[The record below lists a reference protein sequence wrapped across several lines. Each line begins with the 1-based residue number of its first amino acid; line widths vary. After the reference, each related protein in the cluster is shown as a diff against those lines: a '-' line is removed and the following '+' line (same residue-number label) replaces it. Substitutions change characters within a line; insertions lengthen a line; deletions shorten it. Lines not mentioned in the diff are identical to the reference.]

1 MSIRNANQLK
11 IMLGVIT
18 LTSVAAL
25 TPSAYAQV
33 PVRATDNILN
43 RANLNTSTTNL
54 DEQNLKLSP
63 SIERIRD
70 ISKIRGTDVACDG
83 GGSQN
88 GVCAGKTGRGTEVL
102 SNPAI
107 ERNTQLIRS
116 IRSISR

>member
-11 IMLGVIT
+11 VMLGIIT

-33 PVRATDNILN
+33 PVRAVDNILN
-43 RANLNTSTTNL
+43 RANLNTNTIKL
-54 DEQNLKLSP
+54 DQQDLKLSP
-63 SIERIRD
+63 SVEQIQD
-70 ISKIRGTDVACDG
+70 VSKIRGTEVACDG

-88 GVCAGKTGRGTEVL
+88 GVCGAKTGRGTEVL
-102 SNPAI
+102 TNPAI

-116 IRSISR
+116 IRGISR

>member
-11 IMLGVIT
+11 FLLGIIT

-33 PVRATDNILN
+33 PVRAVDNILN
-43 RANLNTSTTNL
+43 RANLDTST
-54 DEQNLKLSP
+54 LKLRKENGQLSP
-63 SIERIRD
+63 SVEQIQD
-70 ISKIRGTDVACDG
+70 VSKIRGTDVACDG

-88 GVCAGKTGRGTEVL
+88 GVCGAKTGRGTEVL

-116 IRSISR
+116 IRGISR